1 MLFKND
7 AYSIQVH
14 WFSNGLCGHA
24 HVNHIRTNIHVLYFL
39 LQLKAQK
46 VSVGSVGVLLT
57 MPIVNHQWR
66 QSPLA
71 MSPRA
76 IYVLLALGCPV
87 LMFLSINFLLWSSG
101 RLSCCL
107 RVAFI
112 HCYTSDSSWNQL
124 KCLRQRIHAADFVCQ
139 NTGEAFSARVGGSM
153 VSCRFAHIL

>member
-1 MLFKND
+1 M
-7 AYSIQVH
+7 YYI
-14 WFSNGLCGHA
+14 
-24 HVNHIRTNIHVLYFL
+24 FL

-153 VSCRFAHIL
+153 VSCRFAHILYLIDYINLFILLGCVCDDQNQYIIYIYIIFVI